1 MKNKLQLQDFTFF
14 INILKDSNKWNIDDL
29 TKKLGKDIETIV
41 YMLNIMSEVYSVNG
55 ENFIDF
61 EIDSSENVIF
71 FEYSSTFKE
80 LNTITDFELFKIYN
94 LLKSNQNLNIQ
105 NINKKDYKNFSK
117 ILDMYFDEKSNIE
130 FEDNLSIH
138 LLTDINI
145 EYLKIGYDDPKTYSI
160 KPISIS
166 NNQDGNVLEAIDLI
180 DNKVKTFLINRII
193 EVNELNLISSSN
205 KEKINSIEVKFKYKN
220 ENFSNKLDK
229 DNTFFKDGLC
239 IYTFRDFNVAL
250 EFFFEH
256 FQELQI
262 VSPNKLKIE
271 FNKRINNLVD
281 MINLWVLLNFWL
293 YYLSPWG

>member
-61 EIDSSENVIF
+61 EIDSSENLIF

-105 NINKKDYKNFSK
+105 NINKKDYNNFLK

-130 FEDNLSIH
+130 FEDHLSIH

-145 EYLKIGYDDPKTYSI
+145 EYLKIGYDYPKTYSI

-281 MINLWVLLNFWL
+281 MINL
-293 YYLSPWG
+293 

>member
-61 EIDSSENVIF
+61 EIDSSENLIF

-105 NINKKDYKNFSK
+105 NINKKDYNNFSK
-117 ILDMYFDEKSNIE
+117 ILDMYFVEKSNIE

-145 EYLKIGYDDPKTYSI
+145 EYLKIGYNDPKTYSI

-281 MINLWVLLNFWL
+281 MINL
-293 YYLSPWG
+293 

>member
-14 INILKDSNKWNIDDL
+14 INILKDSNKWKIDDL

-61 EIDSSENVIF
+61 EIDSSENLIF

-105 NINKKDYKNFSK
+105 NINKKDYNNFLK

-145 EYLKIGYDDPKTYSI
+145 EYLKIGYDYSKTYSI

-271 FNKRINNLVD
+271 FNKRINHLVD
-281 MINLWVLLNFWL
+281 MINL
-293 YYLSPWG
+293 

>member
-105 NINKKDYKNFSK
+105 NINKKDYNNFLK

-229 DNTFFKDGLC
+229 DDTFFKDGLC

-281 MINLWVLLNFWL
+281 MINL
-293 YYLSPWG
+293 

>member
-1 MKNKLQLQDFTFF
+1 MKNKLQLQDFTYF
-14 INILKDSNKWNIDDL
+14 INILKDSNKWKIDDL

-61 EIDSSENVIF
+61 EIDSSENLIF

-105 NINKKDYKNFSK
+105 NINKIDYNNFFK

-145 EYLKIGYDDPKTYSI
+145 EYLKIGYDYSKTYSI

-281 MINLWVLLNFWL
+281 MINL
-293 YYLSPWG
+293 

>member
-29 TKKLGKDIETIV
+29 TEKLGKDIETIV

-61 EIDSSENVIF
+61 EIDSSENLIF

-105 NINKKDYKNFSK
+105 NINKKDYNNFLK

-220 ENFSNKLDK
+220 ENFLDKLDK

-281 MINLWVLLNFWL
+281 MINL
-293 YYLSPWG
+293 

>member
-105 NINKKDYKNFSK
+105 NINKKDYNNFLK

-145 EYLKIGYDDPKTYSI
+145 EYLKIGYDVPKTYSI

-281 MINLWVLLNFWL
+281 MINL
-293 YYLSPWG
+293 

>member
-14 INILKDSNKWNIDDL
+14 INILKDSNKWKIDDL

-145 EYLKIGYDDPKTYSI
+145 DYLKIGYDEPKTYSI

-281 MINLWVLLNFWL
+281 MINL
-293 YYLSPWG
+293 

>member
-105 NINKKDYKNFSK
+105 NINKKDYNNFLK

-220 ENFSNKLDK
+220 EIFSNMYDK

-281 MINLWVLLNFWL
+281 MINL
-293 YYLSPWG
+293 

>member
-14 INILKDSNKWNIDDL
+14 INILKDSNKWKIDDL

-145 EYLKIGYDDPKTYSI
+145 EYLKIGYNDPKTYSI

-166 NNQDGNVLEAIDLI
+166 NNQDGNVLEAVDLI

-281 MINLWVLLNFWL
+281 MINL
-293 YYLSPWG
+293 

>member
-94 LLKSNQNLNIQ
+94 LLKSNHNLNIQ
-105 NINKKDYKNFSK
+105 NINKRDYNNFLK

-180 DNKVKTFLINRII
+180 DSKVKTFLINRII
-193 EVNELNLISSSN
+193 EVNEFKPISSSN

-220 ENFSNKLDK
+220 ENFTNKLDK

-239 IYTFRDFNVAL
+239 IYTFRDFKVAL

-281 MINLWVLLNFWL
+281 MINL
-293 YYLSPWG
+293 

>member
-180 DNKVKTFLINRII
+180 DNKVKTFLIKRII

-220 ENFSNKLDK
+220 ENFLNKLDK

-262 VSPNKLKIE
+262 ISPNKLKIE
-271 FNKRINNLVD
+271 FNQRINNLVD
-281 MINLWVLLNFWL
+281 MINL
-293 YYLSPWG
+293 

>member
-14 INILKDSNKWNIDDL
+14 INILKDSNKWKIDDL

-71 FEYSSTFKE
+71 FEYSPTFKE

-105 NINKKDYKNFSK
+105 NINKKDYNNFLK

-281 MINLWVLLNFWL
+281 MINL
-293 YYLSPWG
+293 

>member
-145 EYLKIGYDDPKTYSI
+145 EYLKIGYDYSKTYSI

-193 EVNELNLISSSN
+193 EVNELNLISSNN

-281 MINLWVLLNFWL
+281 MINL
-293 YYLSPWG
+293 

>member
-14 INILKDSNKWNIDDL
+14 INILKDSNKWKIDDL

-61 EIDSSENVIF
+61 EIDSSENLIF

-105 NINKKDYKNFSK
+105 NINKKDYNNFLK
-117 ILDMYFDEKSNIE
+117 ILDTYFDEKSNIE

-145 EYLKIGYDDPKTYSI
+145 EYLKIGYDNPKTYSI

-250 EFFFEH
+250 DFFFEH
-256 FQELQI
+256 FQDLQI

-271 FNKRINNLVD
+271 FNKRIKNLVD
-281 MINLWVLLNFWL
+281 MINL
-293 YYLSPWG
+293 

>member
-61 EIDSSENVIF
+61 EIDSSENLIF

-80 LNTITDFELFKIYN
+80 LKTITDFELFKIYN

-145 EYLKIGYDDPKTYSI
+145 EYLKIGYDYPKTYSI

-281 MINLWVLLNFWL
+281 MINL
-293 YYLSPWG
+293 

>member
-29 TKKLGKDIETIV
+29 TEKLGKDIETIV

-71 FEYSSTFKE
+71 FEYSPTFKE

-105 NINKKDYKNFSK
+105 NINKKDYNNFLK

-145 EYLKIGYDDPKTYSI
+145 EYLKIGYDYSKTYSI

-281 MINLWVLLNFWL
+281 MINL
-293 YYLSPWG
+293 

>member
-193 EVNELNLISSSN
+193 EVKELNLISSSN

-281 MINLWVLLNFWL
+281 MINL
-293 YYLSPWG
+293 

>member
-14 INILKDSNKWNIDDL
+14 INILKDSNKWKIDDL

-105 NINKKDYKNFSK
+105 NINKKDYNNFLK

-145 EYLKIGYDDPKTYSI
+145 DYLKIGYDEPKTYSI

-180 DNKVKTFLINRII
+180 DSKVKTFLINRII

-281 MINLWVLLNFWL
+281 MINL
-293 YYLSPWG
+293 

>member
-41 YMLNIMSEVYSVNG
+41 YMLNIMSEVYSING

-61 EIDSSENVIF
+61 EIDLSENIIF
-71 FEYSSTFKE
+71 FEFSSTFKE

-105 NINKKDYKNFSK
+105 NINKKDYNNFLK

-281 MINLWVLLNFWL
+281 MINL
-293 YYLSPWG
+293 

>member
-14 INILKDSNKWNIDDL
+14 INILNDSNKWNIDDL

-105 NINKKDYKNFSK
+105 NKNKKDYNNFLK
-117 ILDMYFDEKSNIE
+117 ILDTYFDEKSNIE

-250 EFFFEH
+250 DFFFEH
-256 FQELQI
+256 FQDLQI

-271 FNKRINNLVD
+271 FNKRIKNLVD
-281 MINLWVLLNFWL
+281 MINL
-293 YYLSPWG
+293 

>member
-14 INILKDSNKWNIDDL
+14 INILKDSNKWKIDDL

-105 NINKKDYKNFSK
+105 NINKKDYNNFLK

-281 MINLWVLLNFWL
+281 MINL
-293 YYLSPWG
+293 

>member
-14 INILKDSNKWNIDDL
+14 INILKDSNKWKIDDL

-61 EIDSSENVIF
+61 EIDSSENLIF

-105 NINKKDYKNFSK
+105 NINKKDYNNFLK

-138 LLTDINI
+138 LLTDVNI

-271 FNKRINNLVD
+271 FNKRINHLVD
-281 MINLWVLLNFWL
+281 MINL
-293 YYLSPWG
+293 

>member
-61 EIDSSENVIF
+61 EFDSSENLIF

-145 EYLKIGYDDPKTYSI
+145 EYLKIGYDYPKTYSI

-281 MINLWVLLNFWL
+281 MINL
-293 YYLSPWG
+293 

>member
-14 INILKDSNKWNIDDL
+14 INILKDSNKWKIDDL

-41 YMLNIMSEVYSVNG
+41 YMLNIMSEIYSVNG

-61 EIDSSENVIF
+61 EIDSSQNLIF

-281 MINLWVLLNFWL
+281 MINL
-293 YYLSPWG
+293 

>member
-14 INILKDSNKWNIDDL
+14 INILKDSNKWKIDDL

-105 NINKKDYKNFSK
+105 NINKKDYNNFLK

-145 EYLKIGYDDPKTYSI
+145 EYLKIGYDYPKTYSI

-281 MINLWVLLNFWL
+281 MINL
-293 YYLSPWG
+293 

>member
-14 INILKDSNKWNIDDL
+14 INILKDSNKWKIDDL
-29 TKKLGKDIETIV
+29 TKKLGKDIQTIV

-61 EIDSSENVIF
+61 EIDSSENLIF

-94 LLKSNQNLNIQ
+94 LLKSNQILNIQ
-105 NINKKDYKNFSK
+105 NISKKDYNNFLK

-281 MINLWVLLNFWL
+281 MINL
-293 YYLSPWG
+293 

>member
-14 INILKDSNKWNIDDL
+14 INILKDSNKWKIDDL

-117 ILDMYFDEKSNIE
+117 ILDIYFDEKSNIE

-281 MINLWVLLNFWL
+281 MINL
-293 YYLSPWG
+293 

>member
-14 INILKDSNKWNIDDL
+14 INILKDNNKWKIDDL

-105 NINKKDYKNFSK
+105 NINKKDYNNFLK

-281 MINLWVLLNFWL
+281 MINL
-293 YYLSPWG
+293 

>member
-61 EIDSSENVIF
+61 EIDSSDNVIF

-220 ENFSNKLDK
+220 KNFSNKLDK

-262 VSPNKLKIE
+262 VSPKKLKIE

-281 MINLWVLLNFWL
+281 MINL
-293 YYLSPWG
+293 

>member
-61 EIDSSENVIF
+61 EIDSSENLIF

-80 LNTITDFELFKIYN
+80 LNTITDLELFKIYN

-281 MINLWVLLNFWL
+281 MINL
-293 YYLSPWG
+293 

>member
-145 EYLKIGYDDPKTYSI
+145 DYLKIGYDEPKTYSI

-180 DNKVKTFLINRII
+180 DSKVKTFLINRII

-281 MINLWVLLNFWL
+281 MINL
-293 YYLSPWG
+293 

>member
-14 INILKDSNKWNIDDL
+14 INILKDSNKWKIDDL

-105 NINKKDYKNFSK
+105 NINKEDYKNFSK

-145 EYLKIGYDDPKTYSI
+145 EYLKIGYDYPKTYSI

-205 KEKINSIEVKFKYKN
+205 KEKINSIKVKFKYKN

-281 MINLWVLLNFWL
+281 MINL
-293 YYLSPWG
+293 

>member
-14 INILKDSNKWNIDDL
+14 INILKDSNKWKIDDL

-61 EIDSSENVIF
+61 EFDSSENLIF

-105 NINKKDYKNFSK
+105 NINKKDYNNFFK

-281 MINLWVLLNFWL
+281 MINL
-293 YYLSPWG
+293 

>member
-29 TKKLGKDIETIV
+29 TKKLGKDIETLV

-61 EIDSSENVIF
+61 EIDSSENLIF

-281 MINLWVLLNFWL
+281 MINL
-293 YYLSPWG
+293 

>member
-105 NINKKDYKNFSK
+105 NINKKDYNNFLK
-117 ILDMYFDEKSNIE
+117 ILDTYFDEKSNIE

-250 EFFFEH
+250 DFFFEH
-256 FQELQI
+256 FQDLQI

-271 FNKRINNLVD
+271 FNKRIKNLVD
-281 MINLWVLLNFWL
+281 MINL
-293 YYLSPWG
+293 

>member
-14 INILKDSNKWNIDDL
+14 INILKDSNKWKIDDL

-61 EIDSSENVIF
+61 EIDSSENLIF

-117 ILDMYFDEKSNIE
+117 ILGMYFDEKSNIE
-130 FEDNLSIH
+130 SEDNLSIH

-281 MINLWVLLNFWL
+281 MINL
-293 YYLSPWG
+293 

>member
-14 INILKDSNKWNIDDL
+14 INILKDSNKWKIDDL

-105 NINKKDYKNFSK
+105 NINKKDYNNFLK
-117 ILDMYFDEKSNIE
+117 ILDTYFDEKSNIE

-145 EYLKIGYDDPKTYSI
+145 EYLKIGYDYPKTYSI

-250 EFFFEH
+250 DFFFEH
-256 FQELQI
+256 FQDLQI

-271 FNKRINNLVD
+271 FNKRIKNLVD
-281 MINLWVLLNFWL
+281 MINL
-293 YYLSPWG
+293 

>member
-14 INILKDSNKWNIDDL
+14 INILKDSNKWKIDDL

-61 EIDSSENVIF
+61 EIDSSENLIF

-105 NINKKDYKNFSK
+105 NINKKDYNNFLK
-117 ILDMYFDEKSNIE
+117 ILDTYFDEKSNIE

-145 EYLKIGYDDPKTYSI
+145 EYLKIGYDYPKTYSI

-256 FQELQI
+256 FKELQI

-271 FNKRINNLVD
+271 FNKRIKNLVD
-281 MINLWVLLNFWL
+281 MINL
-293 YYLSPWG
+293 